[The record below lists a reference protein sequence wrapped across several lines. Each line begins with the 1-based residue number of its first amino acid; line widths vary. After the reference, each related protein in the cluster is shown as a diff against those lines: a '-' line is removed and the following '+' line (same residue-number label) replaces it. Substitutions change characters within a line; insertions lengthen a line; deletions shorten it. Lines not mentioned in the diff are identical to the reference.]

1 MIKIGEKKGGFQI
14 KAEIGRGGMG
24 TIYFAIDTML
34 NREVALKV
42 IHSDLASN
50 FQLMERFKVEAM
62 TQGQMN
68 HPNIVTVFSFNKID
82 DENVIAMEYIDGKN
96 LKVLLREQKIL
107 SIADAIYYIKQIL
120 KALEYSHS
128 RNIIHRDIKPANILI
143 DSNNRVKLS
152 DFGIAKVFGKQGLT
166 KTGMLLGTPWYTPP
180 EQIMGEKVDFRSD
193 LYSVGITFFE
203 MVTGKVPFDSETNS
217 DFQVQKAHLET
228 PPPRPSIFNPEIG
241 SRIEKF
247 ILKALQKKPE
257 KRFQSATEM
266 LEAIEAL
273 EERISE
279 TVVTR
284 SGDQKFTKIESVG
297 SSGRKGNKLL
307 FGILSAL
314 FACLA
319 GAAFYFFV
327 LKDKAPEPINID
339 PGPPVVSADNDE
351 PVEPVEKEKIVE
363 EDKSQTSDGIGS
375 DVEKIEKKIESKPEK
390 VPEKK
395 PEKVIREKIKKPV
408 RKEPVATEKK
418 EIKKDQVDNT
428 DVKEKPVI
436 PDNQKLPDKVI
447 SSVNLEAE
455 LIRLRKLVELRDFK
469 EAEKKIAG
477 LIESGA
483 GNPDLYSIAGG
494 IKFIQGKFPEAEE
507 NWKSAVERGGSV
519 VLRFYHKH
527 GFFNKGCSGQ
537 IILKRG
543 LIIFNSVTKRLHS
556 FAVTS
561 DMVKSVVKRKGNFGI
576 EISFYV
582 KKKVKKHVFVL
593 RRKSREGEKFVS
605 SFINKYILGVL

>member
-1 MIKIGEKKGGFQI
+1 MIKVGQTQGDFQI

-24 TIYFAIDTML
+24 TIFYAIDTML

-42 IHSDLASN
+42 IHSELASN

-68 HPNIVTVFSFNKID
+68 HPNIVTVFSFSKID
-82 DENVIAMEYIDGKN
+82 DENVIAMEYVDGKN
-96 LKVLLREQKIL
+96 LKDLLREKNIL
-107 SIADAIYYIKQIL
+107 SISDAVYYLKQIL

-143 DSNNRVKLS
+143 DKENRIKLS

-180 EQIMGEKVDFRSD
+180 EQIMGENVDFRSD

-241 SRIEKF
+241 SKTEKF

-266 LEAIEAL
+266 LAAIE
-273 EERISE
+273 EIENKIYE
-279 TVVTR
+279 TVITR
-284 SGDQKFTKIESVG
+284 SGNNQHTKIETFGTPWEKGKKFLVGVLSV
-297 SSGRKGNKLL
+297 L
-307 FGILSAL
+307 FIS
-314 FACLA
+314 LA

-327 LKDKAPEPINID
+327 LKEKIPPPKSTELET
-339 PGPPVVSADNDE
+339 PVV
-351 PVEPVEKEKIVE
+351 
-363 EDKSQTSDGIGS
+363 
-375 DVEKIEKKIESKPEK
+375 IEKQDPVNPNELKEDIKSEEISDPADKEIVESKPVRKK
-390 VPEKK
+390 VTENLPEKK
-395 PEKVIREKIKKPV
+395 PAKTIKK
-408 RKEPVATEKK
+408 KT
-418 EIKKDQVDNT
+418 
-428 DVKEKPVI
+428 EKPVI
-436 PDNQKLPDKVI
+436 TNKKKPEKKKIINDPEVTSSIEEKDPGGKDALVSKEKLSD
-447 SSVNLEAE
+447 VNLEAE
-455 LIRLRKLVELRDFK
+455 FIRLRKLVEQRSFK
-469 EAEKKIAG
+469 EAETSIFKF
-477 LIESGA
+477 IESGVK
-483 GNPDLYSIAGG
+483 NPDLYSIAGR
-494 IKFIQGKFPEAEE
+494 IKFIQEKFPEAEE
-507 NWKSAVERGGSV
+507 YWKSSVGNGGSII
-519 VLRFYHKH
+519 LRFYHRH

-537 IILKRG
+537 IILKKG

-561 DMVKSVVKRKGNFGI
+561 DTIKAVKKRKGNFGI

-582 KKKVKKHVFVL
+582 KGKVKKHVFIL
-593 RRKSREGEKFVS
+593 RRKSRKGEKFIS
-605 SFINKYILGVL
+605 DFINKYILGV

>member
-1 MIKIGEKKGGFQI
+1 MIQVGKISGNFQV

-24 TIYFAIDTML
+24 TIYYAVDTML

-42 IHSDLASN
+42 IHSELASN

-82 DENVIAMEYIDGKN
+82 DENVIAMEYVDGKN
-96 LKVLLREQKIL
+96 LKVLLREEKIL
-107 SIADAIYYIKQIL
+107 TISDAIFYLKQIL

-143 DSNNRVKLS
+143 ADENRLKLS
-152 DFGIAKVFGKQGLT
+152 DFGIAKVLGKQGLT

-180 EQIMGEKVDFRSD
+180 EQIVGKNIDFRSD
-193 LYSVGITFFE
+193 LYSVGVTFYE

-241 SRIEKF
+241 SKIEKF

-266 LEAIEAL
+266 LAAIEL
-273 EERISE
+273 IENKISE
-279 TVVTR
+279 TIISR
-284 SGDQKFTKIESVG
+284 SGADQFTKIEKKG
-297 SSGRKGNKLL
+297 IGAGKGNKFL
-307 FGILSAL
+307 FGILSVL
-314 FACLA
+314 FVCLA
-319 GAAFYFFV
+319 GAAIYFLV
-327 LKDKAPEPINID
+327 LKDKTSPYENPD
-339 PGPPVVSADNDE
+339 PVPPVIA
-351 PVEPVEKEKIVE
+351 KENNNVMNGGNKE
-363 EDKSQTSDGIGS
+363 EIES
-375 DVEKIEKKIESKPEK
+375 EKKSSPIKEEVIEDVQAEK
-390 VPEKK
+390 VKVVTTPEKK
-395 PEKVIREKIKKPV
+395 PVKTIRKKI
-408 RKEPVATEKK
+408 KEPVKTEAKPS
-418 EIKKDQVDNT
+418 E
-428 DVKEKPVI
+428 KEKVVTDQKSEETDGGADIVEKDTLI
-436 PDNQKLPDKVI
+436 PKEMLTD
-447 SSVNLEAE
+447 VNLEAE
-455 LIRLRKLVELRDFK
+455 LIRLRKLVEKRNLK
-469 EAEKKIAG
+469 KAESNISD
-477 LIESGA
+477 LFESGVT
-483 GNPDLYSIAGG
+483 NPNLYSIAGG

-507 NWKSAVERGGSV
+507 YWKNSVEKGGSV

-527 GFFNKGCSGQ
+527 GFFSKGCSGQ
-537 IILKRG
+537 IILKKG

-561 DMVKSVVKRKGNFGI
+561 DTIKTVKKRKGNFGI

-582 KKKVKKHVFVL
+582 KGKVKKHVFTL
-593 RRKSREGEKFVS
+593 RRKSRERERFVS
-605 SFINKYILGVL
+605 DFINKYILGD

>member
-1 MIKIGEKKGGFQI
+1 MIKVGQTQGDFQI

-24 TIYFAIDTML
+24 TIFYAIDTML

-42 IHSDLASN
+42 IHSELASN

-68 HPNIVTVFSFNKID
+68 HPNIVTVFSFTKID
-82 DENVIAMEYIDGKN
+82 NENVIAMEYIDGKN
-96 LKVLLREQKIL
+96 LKVLLREQNIL
-107 SIADAIYYIKQIL
+107 SISDAIYYLKQIL

-143 DSNNRVKLS
+143 DNENQVKLS

-180 EQIMGEKVDFRSD
+180 EQIVGEKIDFRSD

-228 PPPRPSIFNPEIG
+228 PPPRPSIFNPDIG
-241 SRIEKF
+241 SKVEKF

-266 LEAIEAL
+266 LAAIE
-273 EERISE
+273 EIENKISE
-279 TVVTR
+279 TVITS
-284 SGDQKFTKIESVG
+284 SGNNQLTKIEAIG
-297 SSGRKGNKLL
+297 IHGKKGKKLL
-307 FGILSAL
+307 LGTLSAL

-319 GAAFYFFV
+319 GASFYFFV
-327 LKDKAPEPINID
+327 LKEKT
-339 PGPPVVSADNDE
+339 PPPKSTELVTPAVITDNDPARFDE
-351 PVEPVEKEKIVE
+351 ISGDLKNEENSDPVEKEV
-363 EDKSQTSDGIGS
+363 
-375 DVEKIEKKIESKPEK
+375 IESKPVKKK
-390 VPEKK
+390 VTENLPEKK
-395 PEKVIREKIKKPV
+395 PAKTITKRIKKPV
-408 RKEPVATEKK
+408 RTVEKK
-418 EIKKDQVDNT
+418 PVEKKIINDPEPDSQAEGKDTGKKEVLTSKVMLT
-428 DVKEKPVI
+428 D
-436 PDNQKLPDKVI
+436 
-447 SSVNLEAE
+447 VNLEAE
-455 LIRLRKLVELRDFK
+455 FIRLRKLVEQRNFK
-469 EAEKKIAG
+469 EAETSIFN
-477 LIESGA
+477 LIESGVK
-483 GNPDLYSIAGG
+483 NPDLFSIAGK
-494 IKFIQGKFPEAEE
+494 IKFIQGKFPETEE
-507 NWKSAVERGGSV
+507 YWKNSVGKGGSI

-537 IILKRG
+537 IILKKD

-561 DMVKSVVKRKGNFGI
+561 DTIKAVKKRKGNFGI

-582 KKKVKKHVFVL
+582 KGKVKKHVFIL
-593 RRKSREGEKFVS
+593 RRKSRKGEKFIS
-605 SFINKYILGVL
+605 DFINKYILGV

>member
-1 MIKIGEKKGGFQI
+1 MIQVGQISGNFQV

-24 TIYFAIDTML
+24 TIYYAVDTML
-34 NREVALKV
+34 HREVALKV
-42 IHSDLASN
+42 IHSELSNN

-96 LKVLLREQKIL
+96 LRDILREEKIL
-107 SIADAIYYIKQIL
+107 TISGAIFYLKQIL

-143 DSNNRVKLS
+143 TGENQLKLS
-152 DFGIAKVFGKQGLT
+152 DFGIAKVLGKQGLT

-180 EQIMGEKVDFRSD
+180 EQIVGQNIDFRSD
-193 LYSVGITFFE
+193 LYSVGVTFYE

-241 SRIEKF
+241 SKIEKF

-266 LEAIEAL
+266 LAAIEQI
-273 EERISE
+273 ENKISE
-279 TVVTR
+279 TVITR
-284 SGDQKFTKIESVG
+284 SGADQFTKIEEKG
-297 SSGRKGNKLL
+297 IAAKKGNKLL
-307 FGILSAL
+307 FGTLSVL
-314 FACLA
+314 FICLA
-319 GAAFYFFV
+319 GTAIYFLI
-327 LKDKAPEPINID
+327 LKDKTSTHGNLEQV
-339 PGPPVVSADNDE
+339 PPVVTIENGDVL
-351 PVEPVEKEKIVE
+351 PVENNGEIKSEKSSDPATNEIIKNVQTEKIKTE
-363 EDKSQTSDGIGS
+363 AA
-375 DVEKIEKKIESKPEK
+375 PEK
-390 VPEKK
+390 TPVKK
-395 PEKVIREKIKKPV
+395 IREKIK
-408 RKEPVATEKK
+408 EPVKTETKISDKK
-418 EIKKDQVDNT
+418 KITSDSELSMPDEGENTGKKNT
-428 DVKEKPVI
+428 LTAKKILTD
-436 PDNQKLPDKVI
+436 
-447 SSVNLEAE
+447 VNLEAE
-455 LIRLRKLVELRDFK
+455 LIRLRKMVEQRDFK
-469 EAEKKIAG
+469 KAESNISG
-477 LIESGA
+477 LFESGVT
-483 GNPDLYSIAGG
+483 NPNLYSIAGG

-507 NWKSAVERGGSV
+507 YWKNSVNKGGSI

-537 IILKRG
+537 IILKKG
-543 LIIFNSVTKRLHS
+543 LIIFNSVTKPLHS

-561 DMVKSVVKRKGNFGI
+561 DTIKLVKKRKGNFGI

-582 KKKVKKHVFVL
+582 KEKIKKHVFTL
-593 RRKSREGEKFVS
+593 RRKSRKRERFVS
-605 SFINKYILGVL
+605 DFINKYILGD

>member
-1 MIKIGEKKGGFQI
+1 MIKVGQTKGDFKI

-24 TIYFAIDTML
+24 TIYYAIDTML
-34 NREVALKV
+34 DREVALKV
-42 IHSDLASN
+42 IHSELASN
-50 FQLMERFKVEAM
+50 FELMERFKVEAM

-82 DENVIAMEYIDGKN
+82 EENVIAMEYIDGKN
-96 LKVLLREQKIL
+96 LKVLLREQNIL
-107 SIADAIYYIKQIL
+107 SISDAIYYLKQIL

-143 DSNNRVKLS
+143 NNDNRIKLS

-180 EQIMGEKVDFRSD
+180 EQIVGKNVDFRSD

-241 SRIEKF
+241 SKIEKF

-266 LEAIEAL
+266 LAAIE
-273 EERISE
+273 EIEDRISE
-279 TVVTR
+279 TVISNGR
-284 SGDQKFTKIESVG
+284 NNKHTKIEMIG
-297 SSGRKGNKLL
+297 TTGKRGKKLL
-307 FGILSAL
+307 LGTLLAL

-319 GAAFYFFV
+319 GAAFYFLV
-327 LKDKAPEPINID
+327 LKEKTPPPISSELETTA
-339 PGPPVVSADNDE
+339 V
-351 PVEPVEKEKIVE
+351 
-363 EDKSQTSDGIGS
+363 
-375 DVEKIEKKIESKPEK
+375 IEKQDPVLSEEISNDIKSEENTEQSKEEVVESKLPGEK
-390 VPEKK
+390 VAENPPEKK
-395 PEKVIREKIKKPV
+395 LVKKFDKKIKKPV
-408 RKEPVATEKK
+408 KYVEKK
-418 EIKKDQVDNT
+418 PENKEIINEQKPDSAVAKKDVEEKDTLISTDILT
-428 DVKEKPVI
+428 DVNV
-436 PDNQKLPDKVI
+436 
-447 SSVNLEAE
+447 EAE
-455 LIRLRKLVELRDFK
+455 LIRLRTLVEQKNFK
-469 EAEKKIAG
+469 EAEASIFK
-477 LIESGA
+477 LIESGVK
-483 GNPDLYSIAGG
+483 NPDLYSIAGR
-494 IKFIQGKFPEAEE
+494 IKFIQGKFPEAEDY
-507 NWKSAVERGGSV
+507 WKSSVDKGGSV
-519 VLRFYHKH
+519 VLRFYHRH

-537 IILKRG
+537 IILKKD

-561 DMVKSVVKRKGNFGI
+561 DTIRTVKKRKGNFGI

-582 KKKVKKHVFVL
+582 KGKVKKHVLIL
-593 RRKSREGEKFVS
+593 RRKSRKGEKFIS
-605 SFINKYILGVL
+605 DFINKYILGE